1 MEEAR
6 DLAMRMEQEARELGN
21 RWAGAM
27 MNVLLANISVWSGEL
42 AMAREQSRTA
52 LEVFQGLSDPWGEV
66 QAMSPLILSYALA
79 AEYGKA
85 AALIDEIETLGY
97 EVIDASMSRF
107 PGMVRVGLAVMTG
120 DERALDLAEHLL
132 GDLDGQRFINDE
144 QRMLLGMAHLQHG
157 DVDGALDL
165 LSHARSLAFGAGS
178 DVAID
183 VAYALALVAAG
194 RAQEALDLT
203 EVSEPSLVT
212 YLDRFRHALARAFA
226 FARLGDTASA
236 DAALSDAT
244 AIVDRTDAV
253 LDRALARLA
262 AAALWGSTARGE
274 AATADAF
281 DLLDRTE
288 VRPVGWERLF
298 ALMAGDDA

>member
-1 MEEAR
+1 
-6 DLAMRMEQEARELGN
+6 
-21 RWAGAM
+21 M
-27 MNVLLANISVWSGEL
+27 MNVLLANVSVWTGEL
-42 AMAREQSRTA
+42 TAAREQARAA
-52 LEVFQGLSDPWGEV
+52 LEVFQGLADPWGET

-79 AEYGKA
+79 AEHAKA
-85 AALIDEIETLGY
+85 AALIDEIETVGY
-97 EVIDASMSRF
+97 AVIDESMARF

-120 DERALDLAEHLL
+120 DEQALELAEHLL

-157 DVDGALDL
+157 DVDGALEL
-165 LSHARSLAFGAGS
+165 LSNARKLAFGAGS

-194 RAQEALDLT
+194 RAKEALDLT

-226 FARLGDTASA
+226 LARLGDTTAAGIALA
-236 DAALSDAT
+236 DATD
-244 AIVDRTDAV
+244 IVDRTDAL

-262 AAALWGSTARGE
+262 AAALWRSTARGE
-274 AATADAF
+274 AAAAEAF

-298 ALMAGDDA
+298 ALMAGDTTA

>member
-1 MEEAR
+1 
-6 DLAMRMEQEARELGN
+6 MEQEARELGN

-27 MNVLLANISVWSGEL
+27 MNVLLANVSVWTGEL
-42 AMAREQSRTA
+42 AAAREQARSA
-52 LEVFQGLSDPWGEV
+52 LEIFQGLSDPWGEV

-79 AEYGKA
+79 AEHANA
-85 AALIDEIETLGY
+85 AALIDEIETVGY
-97 EVIDASMSRF
+97 EVIDESMSRF

-120 DERALDLAEHLL
+120 DERALELAEHLL

-157 DVDGALDL
+157 DVDGALEL
-165 LSHARSLAFGAGS
+165 LSHARKLAFGAGS

-226 FARLGDTASA
+226 YARLGDVAAS
-236 DAALSDAT
+236 DAALSDAW
-244 AIVDRTDAV
+244 AIVDGTDAL

-262 AAALWGSTARGE
+262 ASALWGDSARAE
-274 AATADAF
+274 AAASDGF
-281 DLLDRTE
+281 DLLARSD
-288 VRPVGWERLF
+288 VRPVGWERLY
-298 ALMAGDDA
+298 ARMAGTEPQL